1 MRLSI
6 QDYLN
11 TKRTPLEQS
20 YLDGNIDYEAYVSKR
35 TTEIEVTA
43 FKDLVEK
50 LTFNPLKMPY
60 KHLKAFVI
68 RLLVGIVA
76 LSFLIAQVGQVSA
89 SPVMIYNIHNNGKT
103 VETVDAQQFY
113 PFKRILSSDLKHS
126 PRYTKKAIKRFPI
139 VSPMLSIGKVKNTK
153 IRSKLPRTICMV
165 GDDKYSKRWIQ
176 NKRIQLNA
184 SNALCM
190 VVNVDSKQRFNAIK
204 ALAPSV
210 EFQALNGDTIAQQLN
225 IKHYPFLLDKGFIS
239 Q

>member
-11 TKRTPLEQS
+11 TKRTPLEQA

-43 FKDLVEK
+43 FKDLAEK

-68 RLLVGIVA
+68 RLSIGIA
-76 LSFLIAQVGQVSA
+76 FLSFSIGQVA
-89 SPVMIYNIHNNGKT
+89 ATPTVIYDNGNT
-103 VETVDAQQFY
+103 IDAQPFY
-113 PFKRILSSDLKHS
+113 PFKRVISSNLKNS
-126 PRYTKKAIKRFPI
+126 PRYTTKAIKRFPV

-153 IRSKLPRTICMV
+153 IRSKLPRAICMV
-165 GDDKYSKRWIQ
+165 GDDKHSKRWLQ
-176 NKRIQLNA
+176 NKRMALNA

-190 VVNVDSKQRFNAIK
+190 VVNVDSRQRFNAIK

>member
-11 TKRTPLEQS
+11 TKRTPLEQA

-43 FKDLVEK
+43 FKDLAEK

-68 RLLVGIVA
+68 RLSIGIAV
-76 LSFLIAQVGQVSA
+76 LSFSIGQVA
-89 SPVMIYNIHNNGKT
+89 ATPTVIYDNGNT
-103 VETVDAQQFY
+103 IDAQPFY
-113 PFKRILSSDLKHS
+113 PFKRVISSNLKNS
-126 PRYTKKAIKRFPI
+126 PRYTTKAIKRFPV

-153 IRSKLPRTICMV
+153 IRSKLPRAICMV
-165 GDDKYSKRWIQ
+165 GDDKHSKRWLQ
-176 NKRIQLNA
+176 NKRMALNA

-190 VVNVDSKQRFNAIK
+190 VVNVDSRQRFNAIK

>member
-1 MRLSI
+1 MTDKNKAQLYSLSL
-6 QDYLN
+6 Q
-11 TKRTPLEQS
+11 
-20 YLDGNIDYEAYVSKR
+20 
-35 TTEIEVTA
+35 EI
-43 FKDLVEK
+43 
-50 LTFNPLKMPY
+50 PH

-68 RLLVGIVA
+68 KLSIGIAV
-76 LSFLIAQVGQVSA
+76 LSFSIGQVAA
-89 SPVMIYNIHNNGKT
+89 SPTVIYDNGNT
-103 VETVDAQQFY
+103 IDVQQFY

-139 VSPMLSIGKVKNTK
+139 ISPMLSIGKVKNTK

-165 GDDKYSKRWIQ
+165 GDDKHSKRWIQ
-176 NKRIQLNA
+176 NKRMKLSA

-190 VVNVDSKQRFNAIK
+190 VVNVDSRQRFNAIK